1 MLLIALLKRDFSFT
15 LTSYR
20 ELQYQNL
27 EYQRELKMMSQF
39 RRKKSLC
46 LYVLIAFF
54 GLISGSWAVTPKV
67 LENKQNSTQANH
79 EKPSLEIGPAD
90 IELKIKDIRKRLTD
104 VETAENEQT
113 ARQLG
118 ITLSQLQEQTVKLKE
133 LESVYQRLLTAL
145 KKKNTLEKEETLFK
159 EKAQPQQQIA
169 LSKNPPYSLSFY
181 DTILDK
187 LITDDHKKETATLG
201 ISLADKALEDSRS
214 RLEESQQDLR
224 KYKEKLE
231 SIEPGKDTGDL
242 KWGYTQAQLKLEL
255 SQAIFNLQRTT
266 KQNLSTEVRLAEQNA
281 DVTQQNLVWVSKNLH
296 FDNTDLEKQIEAI
309 NRNRDEL
316 QKRLK
321 DQLRGQMKV
330 ETAWLQAQ
338 EKLENA
344 KEKTDIALAKA
355 RLEAADADREASQQ
369 LLEQTED
376 ILNLLNQQEQVWKN
390 RYALV
395 KGEAD
400 SEKRDTWKE
409 EIEAGKVKIERT
421 LRLQESYQ
429 NSLQLQIASLEK
441 QILDQGYSKDLRREL
456 ENRLGALRTLARG
469 GLEYLSML
477 QATLRLNQRLLD
489 EITKKRERVDLWKNL
504 TTVMEK
510 VKNIWNLELW
520 VIDEHGVTVK
530 KVAMALITLIIGF
543 VFVRRLILRWIQ
555 GLLVRVHMKETTT
568 AAVEKIINYFI
579 IFLIVLFALR
589 VVNIPL
595 TLFTFLGGAVAIGV
609 GFGAQ
614 NLINNFISGF
624 IVMAE
629 QPIKIGDLIEIEG
642 TFAMV
647 EEIGARCTRIRTS
660 GNVQILVPNSSFL
673 EKNIINWTL
682 SDKEVR
688 AQVTVGVVYGSP
700 VREAERIMLQV
711 ADEHKRVRQNPK
723 PFVLFND
730 FGDNALIFD
739 LYFWINM
746 NRIMDRR
753 IIESDI
759 RFRIDELFREAGIV
773 IAFPQRDVHLDAK
786 KPLEFRMVNDD
797 NRSDVKEERKPGD
810 KGIEL

>member
-1 MLLIALLKRDFSFT
+1 PL
-15 LTSYR
+15 
-20 ELQYQNL
+20 
-27 EYQRELKMMSQF
+27 
-39 RRKKSLC
+39 
-46 LYVLIAFF
+46 
-54 GLISGSWAVTPKV
+54 P
-67 LENKQNSTQANH
+67 
-79 EKPSLEIGPAD
+79 EIDPAD
-90 IELKIKDIRKRLTD
+90 IELKIKEIKKRL
-104 VETAENEQT
+104 VEVEASENEQT

-118 ITLSQLQEQTVKLKE
+118 ILFPQLQERTAKLRE
-133 LESVYQRLLTAL
+133 LDSVYQRLLTAL
-145 KKKNTLEKEETLFK
+145 KKKKILEKEETLLK
-159 EKAQPQQQIA
+159 EKEKTQKQIT

-187 LITDDHKKETATLG
+187 LITDDHMKETAILG
-201 ISLADKALEDSRS
+201 ISLAEKALEDAGSKLDDSR
-214 RLEESQQDLR
+214 QNLR
-224 KYKEKLE
+224 KYKEELD
-231 SIEPGKDTGDL
+231 SMEPGKDIPRL
-242 KWGYTQAQLKLEL
+242 KWSLAQAQLELEIA
-255 SQAIFNLQRTT
+255 QAIFDLQRTT
-266 KQNLSTEVRLAEQNA
+266 KQNLSIEFGLAKQNV

-296 FDNTDLEKQIEAI
+296 FDKIDLEKQIEAI
-309 NRNRDEL
+309 N
-316 QKRLK
+316 QKRNEFQNRQK

-338 EKLENA
+338 ERLANVKKKA
-344 KEKTDIALAKA
+344 DITFAKA
-355 RLEAADADREASQQ
+355 RLEAADTHREASQR

-395 KGEAD
+395 NGGVD
-400 SEKRDTWKE
+400 QEKINVWKK
-409 EIEAGKVKIERT
+409 EIEASKVKNERAV
-421 LRLQESYQ
+421 RLQESYQ
-429 NSLQLQIASLEK
+429 SSLQPQIASLEK
-441 QILDQGYSKDLRREL
+441 QLSDQGYSKGVRREL
-456 ENRLGALRTLARG
+456 ENRLDALRVLEKG

-489 EITKKRERVDLWKNL
+489 EIATERKHVDLWTKL
-504 TTVMEK
+504 TALTGK
-510 VKNIWNLELW
+510 VKNIWDLELW

-530 KVAMALITLIIGF
+530 KLAMALITLMVGFIFVKRIILF
-543 VFVRRLILRWIQ
+543 WVR
-555 GLLVRVHMKETTT
+555 GLLARVHMKETTT
-568 AAVEKIINYFI
+568 AATEKILNYII

-595 TLFTFLGGAVAIGV
+595 TLFTFLGGAIAIGV

-629 QPIKIGDLIEIEG
+629 QPIKIGDLVEIEG

-647 EEIGARCTRIRTS
+647 EEIGARCTRIRTG

-700 VREAERIMLQV
+700 VREVERIMLQV
-711 ADEHKRVRQNPK
+711 ADEHKRVRKTPK

-739 LYFWINM
+739 LYFWISM

-773 IAFPQRDVHLDAK
+773 IAFPQRDVHLDTQ
-786 KPLEFRMVNDD
+786 KPLEFRLVKDQ
-797 NRSDVKEERKPGD
+797 SDLNAIPKE
-810 KGIEL
+810 

>member
-1 MLLIALLKRDFSFT
+1 MVVIFLDNCLKGKNIF
-15 LTSYR
+15 
-20 ELQYQNL
+20 NL
-27 EYQRELKMMSQF
+27 WWIHYFNLKKRVLKMMSHTSF
-39 RRKKSLC
+39 KKYLC
-46 LYVLIAFF
+46 LYVVIVFF
-54 GLISGSWAVTPKV
+54 SLISISWAVAPKM
-67 LENKQNSTQANH
+67 LENKQGPTTVNH
-79 EKPSLEIGPAD
+79 QRPLPEIDPAD
-90 IELKIKDIRKRLTD
+90 IELKIKEIKKRL
-104 VETAENEQT
+104 VEVEASENEQT

-118 ITLSQLQEQTVKLKE
+118 ILFPQLQERTAKLRE

-145 KKKNTLEKEETLFK
+145 KKKKILEKEETLLK
-159 EKAQPQQQIA
+159 EKEKTQKQIT

-187 LITDDHKKETATLG
+187 LITDDHMKETAILG
-201 ISLADKALEDSRS
+201 ISLAEKALEDAGSKLDDSR
-214 RLEESQQDLR
+214 QNLR
-224 KYKEKLE
+224 KYKEELD
-231 SIEPGKDTGDL
+231 SMEPGKDIPRL
-242 KWGYTQAQLKLEL
+242 KWSLAQAQLELEIA
-255 SQAIFNLQRTT
+255 QAIFDLQRTT
-266 KQNLSTEVRLAEQNA
+266 KQNLSIEFGLAKQNV

-296 FDNTDLEKQIEAI
+296 FDKIDLEKQIEAI
-309 NRNRDEL
+309 N
-316 QKRLK
+316 QKRNEFQNRQK

-338 EKLENA
+338 ERLANA
-344 KEKTDIALAKA
+344 KKKADITLAKA
-355 RLEAADADREASQQ
+355 RLEAADTHREASQR

-395 KGEAD
+395 NGGVD
-400 SEKRDTWKE
+400 QEKINVWKK
-409 EIEAGKVKIERT
+409 EIEASKVKNERAV
-421 LRLQESYQ
+421 RLQESYQ
-429 NSLQLQIASLEK
+429 SSLQPQIASLEK
-441 QILDQGYSKDLRREL
+441 QLSDQGYSKGVRREL
-456 ENRLGALRTLARG
+456 ENRLDALRVLEKG

-489 EITKKRERVDLWKNL
+489 EIATERKHVDLWKKL
-504 TTVMEK
+504 TTLTGK
-510 VKNIWNLELW
+510 VKNIWDLELW

-530 KVAMALITLIIGF
+530 KLAMALITLMVGFIFVKRIILF
-543 VFVRRLILRWIQ
+543 WVR
-555 GLLVRVHMKETTT
+555 GLLARVHMKETTT
-568 AAVEKIINYFI
+568 AATEKILNYII

-595 TLFTFLGGAVAIGV
+595 TLFTFLGGAIAIGV

-629 QPIKIGDLIEIEG
+629 QPIKIGDLVEIEG

-647 EEIGARCTRIRTS
+647 EEIGARCTRIRTG

-700 VREAERIMLQV
+700 VREVERIMLQV
-711 ADEHKRVRQNPK
+711 ADEHKRVRKTPK

-739 LYFWINM
+739 LYFWISM

-773 IAFPQRDVHLDAK
+773 IAFPQRDVHLDTQ
-786 KPLEFRMVNDD
+786 KPLEFRLVKDQ
-797 NRSDVKEERKPGD
+797 SDLNAIPKE
-810 KGIEL
+810 

>member
-1 MLLIALLKRDFSFT
+1 
-15 LTSYR
+15 
-20 ELQYQNL
+20 
-27 EYQRELKMMSQF
+27 MMIHF
-39 RRKKSLC
+39 KLKKSLC
-46 LYVLIAFF
+46 FYVIIALF
-54 GLISGSWAVTPKV
+54 GLISVSWATAPNV
-67 LENKQNSTQANH
+67 LENKQSPTAVNH
-79 EKPSLEIGPAD
+79 QKPSPEIDPAD
-90 IELKIKDIRKRLTD
+90 IELKIKNIKKMLSDA
-104 VETAENEQT
+104 EAAENEQ
-113 ARQLG
+113 AAHQLG
-118 ITLSQLQEQTVKLKE
+118 ITLSQLQERTAKLRE
-133 LESVYQRLLTAL
+133 LDSVCQRLLTAL
-145 KKKNTLEKEETLFK
+145 KKKKILEKEENLLL
-159 EKAQPQQQIA
+159 EKARTQQQIT
-169 LSKNPPYSLSFY
+169 LSKSPPYSISFY

-187 LITDDHKKETATLG
+187 LISDDNKKETAILG
-201 ISLADKALEDSRS
+201 ISLAEKALEDARS
-214 RLEESQQDLR
+214 KLDESLQNLR
-224 KYKEKLE
+224 KYKEELE
-231 SIEPGKDTGDL
+231 AIEPGKDTANI
-242 KWGYTQAQLKLEL
+242 KWSFTQAQLELEL

-266 KQNLSTEVRLAEQNA
+266 KQNLSIEVRLAKQNA

-338 EKLENA
+338 ERLANTK
-344 KEKTDIALAKA
+344 KKTDIALAKA
-355 RLEAADADREASQQ
+355 RLEALDADREASQQ

-376 ILNLLNQQEQVWKN
+376 MLNLLNQQEQVWKN
-390 RYALV
+390 RYGLV

-400 SEKRDTWKE
+400 SEKIDSWKK

-429 NSLQLQIASLEK
+429 NSLQLQITSLEK
-441 QILDQGYSKDLRREL
+441 QLSDQGYSKDLRGEL
-456 ENRLGALRTLARG
+456 ENRLNALRKLARG

-489 EITKKRERVDLWKNL
+489 EIANKRERVDLWKKL
-504 TTVMEK
+504 TTMMGK
-510 VKNIWNLELW
+510 AKNVWNLELW

-530 KVAMALITLIIGF
+530 KLAMALITLIIGF
-543 VFVRRLILRWIQ
+543 IFVKRLILYWIR
-555 GLLVRVHMKETTT
+555 GLLARVHMKETTT

-579 IFLIVLFALR
+579 IFLIILFALR

-642 TFAMV
+642 NFAMV
-647 EEIGARCTRIRTS
+647 EEIGARCTRIRTG

-688 AQVTVGVVYGSP
+688 AQVTVGVIYGSP
-700 VREAERIMLQV
+700 VRETERIMLQV
-711 ADEHKRVRQNPK
+711 ADEHKKVKKVPK

-739 LYFWINM
+739 LYFWIRM
-746 NRIMDRR
+746 ERIMDRR
-753 IIESDI
+753 IIESEI

-773 IAFPQRDVHLDAK
+773 IAFPQRDVHLDVQQ
-786 KPLEFRMVNDD
+786 PLKFRIVKDE
-797 NRSDVKEERKPGD
+797 DVSGS
-810 KGIEL
+810 IEKD